1 MMTAA
6 RTTQETDTTQT
17 YILSSHNGG
26 SETTTLTTPKYNT
39 TIHDKTTSLPTT
51 QRTSQSD
58 NPLTLRSSLASRDSQ
73 GLDINSTAVNNTT
86 VKTTRTTS
94 DDDNWI
100 HTSELISRFPINP
113 VDPSQNYYDLFLTI
127 MPYAILVSV
136 FLIAVLCAVVIYQH
150 KMRKL

>member
-113 VDPSQNYYDLFLTI
+113 VDQFTLELAIDL
-127 MPYAILVSV
+127 Y
-136 FLIAVLCAVVIYQH
+136 
-150 KMRKL
+150 

>member
-1 MMTAA
+1 M
-6 RTTQETDTTQT
+6 
-17 YILSSHNGG
+17 N
-26 SETTTLTTPKYNT
+26 N
-39 TIHDKTTSLPTT
+39 
-51 QRTSQSD
+51 
-58 NPLTLRSSLASRDSQ
+58 
-73 GLDINSTAVNNTT
+73 TAVNNTT
-86 VKTTRTTS
+86 VKTTRTTA

-100 HTSELISRFPINP
+100 HTLELISQFSINP